1 MSSSYQNSKKIINSF
16 LVVGINKEKLQKY
29 NLLSTNEEPQLSFI
43 QNIDMINMNVLSYTK
58 YYGCAVRLVQ
68 DVN

>member
-1 MSSSYQNSKKIINSF
+1 MTSSYQNSKKIINSF

-43 QNIDMINMNVLSYTK
+43 QNIDMINMNVLIK
-58 YYGCAVRLVQ
+58 KKQFR
-68 DVN
+68 NK

>member
-29 NLLSTNEEPQLSFI
+29 NLLSTNE
-43 QNIDMINMNVLSYTK
+43 
-58 YYGCAVRLVQ
+58 AVK
-68 DVN
+68 NG